1 MRITPLIRPIGTD
14 TFFNSFILNSFC
26 VAITAT
32 IAIQMR
38 AFLDEKKSYIYT
50 YLNKIIPGKDLSEG
64 QKLIITF
71 ITALLS
77 AFIVYNIFYL
87 LFGFGTGML
96 GEPANKIKNHSYIR

>member
-1 MRITPLIRPIGTD
+1 MHIIPLIRPIGTD

-26 VAITAT
+26 LAITSTVAVE
-32 IAIQMR
+32 MR
-38 AFLDEKKSYIYT
+38 GFLDEKKGYIYK

-71 ITALLS
+71 LTALVS
-77 AFIVYNIFYL
+77 AFLVYNLFYL

-96 GEPANKIKNHSYIR
+96 GVSSDKIKTLKYFK